1 MAHPLIEQLRFTR
14 NEFSRALKNVSE
26 KDGAKRILP
35 MNCISW
41 NVGHL
46 AWQEQKYFLTFG
58 LNQILYPRIAE
69 EFAYGSPASTPSLKE
84 MTTAWQSITTA
95 ADAWLGQLNSKDL
108 ALHHRRN
115 QKDICFGNL
124 LLRTIYHYWYHI
136 GENMAI
142 RQQLG
147 HKNLPVFVGN
157 IDTQAPY
164 QPESALDLTDI

>member
-1 MAHPLIEQLRFTR
+1 MTLPLIDQLRFTR
-14 NEFSRALKNVSE
+14 SEFYRALKNVSE
-26 KDGAKRILP
+26 KDGAERILP
-35 MNCISW
+35 MNSISW

-46 AWQEQKYFLTFG
+46 AWQEQKYFLG
-58 LNQILYPRIAE
+58 YGCGQILYPKIAE

-84 MTTAWQSITTA
+84 MFAAWQTITTA
-95 ADAWLGQLNSKDL
+95 VDPWLDQLTSSDL
-108 ALHHRRN
+108 ILHQLHN

-124 LLRTIYHYWYHI
+124 LLRTIYHYWYHT

-157 IDTQAPY
+157 IDSKAPY
-164 QPESALDLTDI
+164 RPESEID